1 MFNSYSFVFS
11 SALTPSNLRFLWW
24 FHLIGINTQ
33 NSVKFQK
40 SSDKVNNIP
49 CIPCGGCLERNIEPA
64 PHFLRGIFLSACASP
79 AEGFPIGEYT
89 GVSGRL
95 ISFFP
100 DGTYTF
106 MSTGGDLVVKNAPY
120 TIEGN
125 ILKLNDGLENV
136 GMGFEGEYEWSLGSD
151 GVIDLKL
158 ISERCPGQVPPL
170 IPSLTPVR

>member
-1 MFNSYSFVFS
+1 
-11 SALTPSNLRFLWW
+11 
-24 FHLIGINTQ
+24 
-33 NSVKFQK
+33 
-40 SSDKVNNIP
+40 
-49 CIPCGGCLERNIEPA
+49 
-64 PHFLRGIFLSACASP
+64 
-79 AEGFPIGEYT
+79 
-89 GVSGRL
+89 
-95 ISFFP
+95 
-100 DGTYTF
+100 